1 MKYEVETKKCES
13 LIESLKK
20 DLNWHI
26 KRHSVNENKSEDFA
40 WHLNRVNDRLRGAL
54 YEIAQILP
62 NESDIYGRF
71 LGFKEKEIKTDIFD
85 DLDVLSNNIE
95 EVVIKGVRYKKVTE
109 TKTTWKKIS

>member
-20 DLNWHI
+20 ALDFHN
-26 KRHSVNENKSEDFA
+26 KRHSVNADKSEDFA
-40 WHLNRVNDRLRGAL
+40 WHLNKVNNMLKGVL
-54 YEIAQILP
+54 FEIEQILP
-62 NESDIYGRF
+62 NEPDIYGRF

-95 EVVIKGVRYKKVTE
+95 EIVIKGVRYKKVTE
-109 TKTTWKKIS
+109 TKTTWRKIS